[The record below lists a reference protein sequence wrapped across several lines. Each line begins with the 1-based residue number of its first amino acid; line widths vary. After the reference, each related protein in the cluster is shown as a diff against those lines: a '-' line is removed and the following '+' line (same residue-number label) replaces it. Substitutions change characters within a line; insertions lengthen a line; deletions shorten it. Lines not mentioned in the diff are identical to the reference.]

1 MVNINLTTKQEDAEA
16 GSLGREWGLFILAV
30 VLAAIIYAGVFSYNR
45 WLNQDLAVKN
55 EEYKTKYN
63 SLMEKGK
70 SVFDFQN
77 RLEAAKPLV
86 VEKNYA
92 LESLGQIEK
101 SIVPEVYVESFD
113 FNSEKGQISLTC
125 VTQNYRLMANQM
137 ASLKKMNYFSE
148 VAIDNTVT
156 RDDGKIEFTLGLT
169 IKGN

>member
-1 MVNINLTTKQEDAEA
+1 MVNINLTTKQEDAGA
-16 GSLGREWGLFILAV
+16 GSAVREWGVFIAV
-30 VLAAIIYAGVFSYNR
+30 VILTALIYAGVFSYNR

-55 EEYKTKYN
+55 DEYKTKYD

-77 RLEAAKPLV
+77 RLEVAKPLV

-101 SIVPEVYVESFD
+101 AIVPEVYVESFD
-113 FNSEKGQISLTC
+113 FDSEKGQISLTC
-125 VTQNYRLMANQM
+125 VTQNYRLMANQI
-137 ASLKKMNYFSE
+137 ASLKKMDYFSE
-148 VAIDNTVT
+148 IAIDNTVT
-156 RDDGKIEFTLGLT
+156 RDDGMIEFTLGLT